1 MILYRTQKPRRDE
14 NETRTREERRG
25 ERRDT
30 KHGTQKMGFRIRI
43 KSNYA
48 SDLGKLH
55 FTGGDIT
62 LQEQGTNEQRD
73 RERPV
78 AEMRGE

>member
-1 MILYRTQKPRRDE
+1 MRRE
-14 NETRTREERRG
+14 REKRG
-25 ERRDT
+25 EAGDRRET
-30 KHGTQKMGFRIRI
+30 GNTEHKKMGFRIRI

-55 FTGGDIT
+55 FTEGDIT
-62 LQEQGTNEQRD
+62 LQEQETNEQRD
-73 RERPV
+73 RERPL

>member
-1 MILYRTQKPRRDE
+1 MEHKR
-14 NETRTREERRG
+14 
-25 ERRDT
+25 
-30 KHGTQKMGFRIRI
+30 MGFRIRI

-55 FTGGDIT
+55 FTGGGDIT

-78 AEMRGE
+78 AEMRGENESENEQERHGMG